1 MSSSG
6 RHGLD
11 NSYRGSDAAHVL
23 KGSFDDDFSDVY
35 AIGVFDPVFDVW
47 KPSNTAMDVQT
58 GLRYDYGKFYASKSF
73 FDPSTR
79 RRILWGWINE
89 SDSRADDV
97 AKNWASVMAVP
108 RVVSLDP
115 ASKQHL
121 LQDPVAELKS
131 LRGKHF
137 SLLNQN
143 LAAGE
148 RLPLIRGRQVCHMLS
163 LHHLLK
169 LIQVCGNL

>member
-1 MSSSG
+1 MSLSG
-6 RHGLD
+6 HHGLD
-11 NSYRGSDAAHVL
+11 TGYLGSDAVHVL

-35 AIGVFDPVFDVW
+35 AIGIFDPIFDVW
-47 KPSNTAMDVQT
+47 KPANAAVDVQT

-73 FDPSTR
+73 FDPSTS

-115 ASKQHL
+115 ASKAHL
-121 LQDPVAELKS
+121 LQEPVIELKG
-131 LRGKHF
+131 LRGKHSF
-137 SLLNQN
+137 LHNQK
-143 LAAGE
+143 LAAGK
-148 RLPLIRGRQVCHMLS
+148 RLLLTRGRQVCQFLL
-163 LHHLLK
+163 LHHILN
-169 LIQVCGNL
+169 LILSVVTL